1 MIRDTSNQDLALG
14 SNAEPRALRRWLLWA
29 LLAGVAIALA
39 VVAARRWSL
48 GERSVDLERIRI
60 GEVTRGKLVRDL
72 VADGRVTA
80 ANNPTLYAAA
90 AGIVT
95 FRVHAG
101 DAAKRGQPLA
111 EIDSPELSS
120 ELAQERAVM
129 AGLETEVE
137 RADIGVQQGRANAQK
152 GVDEAEL
159 NRKTASRELERYR
172 FGYRERL
179 VPELEMLRAEDA
191 LERAEILV
199 AHAKGDQ
206 KLSERAL
213 GFELRTR
220 RLALDRQREIVR
232 ELERR
237 TEALV
242 IRSPVDG
249 QVGQLLVAQSSN
261 VVAHAPVLRVVDL
274 TAFEL
279 EIQVPDSFARDLAI
293 GMPAQI
299 GTANREYA
307 GRVRS
312 VAPEVVGG
320 EVASRLEFVGAPPE
334 GLRQNQRLTARVL
347 LDEKADVLQVER
359 GPSLEAGRSTAAY
372 FVRDGV
378 AERRPLVT
386 GAASIGA
393 LEILSGADAGDRLV
407 ISGADAFGDS
417 ERVRIAAD

>member
-1 MIRDTSNQDLALG
+1 MIRDTSNQDLMLASHG
-14 SNAEPRALRRWLLWA
+14 ERPSLRRWLLGVV
-29 LLAGVAIALA
+29 LGGVAIALA
-39 VVAARRWSL
+39 LAALQRWGL
-48 GERSVDLERIRI
+48 GERSVAVERIRI
-60 GEVTRGKLVRDL
+60 AAVSRGTLVRDL

-80 ANNPTLYAAA
+80 ANNPTLYASA

-111 EIDSPELSS
+111 EIESPELAS
-120 ELAQERAVM
+120 ELTQERAVM

-137 RADIGVQQGRANAQK
+137 RADILVQQGRANAQK

-179 VPELEMLRAEDA
+179 VPELDMLRAEDA

-199 AHAKGDQ
+199 SHAQGDQ
-206 KLSERAL
+206 KLSQRAL
-213 GFELRTR
+213 AFELRTK
-220 RLALDRQREIVR
+220 RLALERQRAIVS
-232 ELERR
+232 ELERKA
-237 TEALV
+237 EALV

-249 QVGQLLVAQSSN
+249 QVGQLLVAQSAN
-261 VVAHAPVLRVVDL
+261 VAAHAPVLRVVDL

-279 EIQVPDSFARDLAI
+279 EIQVPDAFARDLAI

-299 GTANREYA
+299 GAGAASYA

-312 VAPEVVGG
+312 VAPEVVAG

-334 GLRQNQRLTARVL
+334 GLRQNQRLTARLL
-347 LDEKADVLQVER
+347 LDERPGVLLVER
-359 GPSLEAGRSTAAY
+359 GPSLEAGRSHTAY

-386 GAASIGA
+386 GAASVGA
-393 LEILSGADAGDRLV
+393 VEILSGADAGDRLV
-407 ISGADAFGDS
+407 ISGADAFGDA
-417 ERVRIAAD
+417 ERVRIAGD